1 MKFFNKL
8 IILFVLL
15 LPFTTFGC
23 YRYNDANIVSDN
35 MADKVI
41 GALDNRDA
49 EELKKLFSVEA
60 RNSMSDIDKDIE
72 YLMQLYQGKFVSK
85 DGSVSEEEN
94 INNGINQRIIRG
106 HYTVKTDKDTYM
118 LFVVEK
124 KEKDSDS
131 NGLYFLQII
140 PESKKYVELNL
151 QGDKKYGPGIFTPDM
166 MNADDYMTS
175 IMWALD
181 GNKVTALKSFF
192 SKDVSD
198 NIDIDSQ
205 TEKICEFYEGKK
217 VSYSEILSSKETND
231 EVTYIKGS
239 YQVNTDVDSYVISFT
254 YVGNNIDLSNDGLY
268 SLCIMKNN
276 EGTNDMG
283 DSETPGI
290 LIIDY

>member
-1 MKFFNKL
+1 MKIFNKL

-15 LPFTTFGC
+15 LPLTTFGC

-72 YLMQLYQGKFVSK
+72 YLMQLYQGKSVSK

-118 LFVVEK
+118 LFIVEK

-151 QGDKKYGPGIFTPDM
+151 QGEKKYGPGIFTPDIM
-166 MNADDYMTS
+166 SADDYMTS

-181 GNKVTALKSFF
+181 GNKATALKSFF
-192 SKDVSD
+192 SKNVS
-198 NIDIDSQ
+198 NKIDIDSQ
-205 TEKICEFYEGKK
+205 TEKIYEFYKGKK
-217 VSYSEILSSKETND
+217 ISYSEISSSIEINNVD
-231 EVTYIKGS
+231 TYINGS
-239 YQVNTDVDSYVISFT
+239 YQVNTDVDSYIISFT
-254 YVGNNIDLSNDGLY
+254 YVRNNIDSSNDGLY

-283 DSETPGI
+283 NSETPGI
-290 LIIDY
+290 IIIDY